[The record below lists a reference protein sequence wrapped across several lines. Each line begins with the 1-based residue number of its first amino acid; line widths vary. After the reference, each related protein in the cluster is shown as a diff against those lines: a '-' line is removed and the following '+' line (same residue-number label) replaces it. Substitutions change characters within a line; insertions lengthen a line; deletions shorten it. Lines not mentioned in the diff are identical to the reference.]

1 MKIWRRFWIKVWTPA
16 FFIAEK
22 GVNIIMKTKEKNKKG
37 GMSRKEKRKVDARQ
51 CIWFM
56 KMFYIFIAIIYS
68 SDNIIAFFNKFF
80 PSLPIK
86 TIIFLILL
94 IVVLGM
100 AFLFKKFNKIFQNK
114 NLIRKFTARYKSSSL
129 KIIVSMI
136 SDIFGIPTLSR
147 FI

>member
-37 GMSRKEKRKVDARQ
+37 GMPRKEKRKIDAHHKN
-51 CIWFM
+51 WFM
-56 KMFYIFIAIIYS
+56 NLFHIFIAIIYA
-68 SDNIIAFFNKFF
+68 SDLIIAFFNKIF

-86 TIIFLILL
+86 IIIFVILL
-94 IVVLGM
+94 TVVLGM

-114 NLIRKFTARYKSSSL
+114 NLVRKFTARYKSSSL